1 MRERLLPVA
10 LIAAIALVAAAP
22 ASAQVV
28 TCGQVITSD
37 TTVENDLTCGSDAL
51 DPGEAALTIGA
62 PGITLDLNGH
72 RIVSSRVGLRNDG
85 YDGVTVRDGY
95 IAATAQTMEVTGVS
109 WNTIADVAFN
119 GITDGLR
126 VSDSD
131 HLRVVRNE
139 IQGVTFY
146 VEADDS
152 VVARNRSTGS
162 WEGIIGVTGSRD
174 RIVENSSAGSNLNA
188 MIQQSRLARNEIR
201 LANIPARVSFSDD
214 NVIADNVIVG
224 AAQDFGGPIWEIEA
238 SNRNLFRGNKIFRG
252 RTFLE
257 PSDGNV
263 FRENVWFGSPG
274 DGLVV
279 TAAAHGTRLIDNLAV
294 GNADDGFDVQAP
306 GTMLRGNTADQ
317 NGDLGI
323 EAVPGVVDGGGNH
336 ASGNGNPLQCT
347 NVFCG

>member
-1 MRERLLPVA
+1 MRITASISVLALA
-10 LIAAIALVAAAP
+10 LIAAAP

-51 DPGEAALTIGA
+51 DPGEAALTVGA

-72 RIVSSRVGLRNDG
+72 RIVSNRVGLRNDG

-95 IAATAQTMEVTGVS
+95 IAATAQTMEVTEVS
-109 WNTIADVAFN
+109 GNTIADVVFN

-131 HLRVVRNE
+131 HLRIVRNE
-139 IQGVTFY
+139 IQGVTFS

-152 VVARNRSTGS
+152 VVAHNRSTGS
-162 WEGIIGVTGSRD
+162 WEGIIGVAGSHD
-174 RIVENSSAGSNLNA
+174 RIVENSTAGSNLDVR
-188 MIQQSRLARNEIR
+188 IQHSRFARNEIR

-238 SNRNLFRGNKIFRG
+238 SNRNVFRGNKIFRG

-274 DGLVV
+274 DGLLV
-279 TAAAHGTRLIDNLAV
+279 TAAATGTRLIDNLAV
-294 GNADDGFDVQAP
+294 GNADDGFDIQAP
-306 GTMLRGNTADQ
+306 GTRLRGNTADK

-323 EAVPGVVDGGGNH
+323 EADPGVVDAGGNH
-336 ASGNGNPLQCT
+336 ATGNGNPAQCT
-347 NVFCG
+347 NVVCG

>member
-1 MRERLLPVA
+1 MRITASISLLLALA
-10 LIAAIALVAAAP
+10 LIAAAP

-28 TCGQVITSD
+28 TCGQVITSN
-37 TTVENDLTCGSDAL
+37 TTVENDLSCSSEVL

-62 PGITLDLNGH
+62 PNITLDLNGH
-72 RIVSSRVGLRNDG
+72 QITSSRVGLHNDG
-85 YDGVTVRDGY
+85 YDGVTVRDGR
-95 IAATAQTMEVTGVS
+95 IAATGQTMEVNGVS
-109 WNTIADVAFN
+109 GNTIAYVVFG
-119 GITDGLR
+119 GIVDGLR
-126 VSDSD
+126 VRDSD
-131 HLRVVRNE
+131 HLRVARNE

-152 VVARNRSTGS
+152 VVAHNRATGS
-162 WEGIIGVTGSRD
+162 WESIIGVTGSHD
-174 RIVENSSAGSNLNA
+174 RIVENSTAGSNLNVR
-188 MIQQSRLARNEIR
+188 IRQSRLARNEIR
-201 LANIPARVSFSDD
+201 LANIPALVSFSDD

-238 SNRNLFRGNKIFRG
+238 SNRNVFRGNKIFRG

-274 DGLVV
+274 DGLLI
-279 TAAAHGTRLIDNLAV
+279 TAAATGTRLIDNLAV

-306 GTMLRGNTADQ
+306 GTRLRENTADM

-323 EAVPGVVDGGGNH
+323 EADPGVIDAGGNT